1 MTTFLCVIWWL
12 VAGALGGWLLSWLLA
27 RALKREA
34 VIPASRIVERP
45 VEKIVE
51 KIVEKPVER
60 FIEKLVDNPT
70 LLARIKFLEAEV
82 AEIAGLRNQILSL
95 QSAPPKVVEK
105 VVEKIV
111 EKPVEKIVEKFVD
124 RPIEKIV
131 EKPVDR
137 VVEKAVS
144 DTRGLKDRDLQIEDW
159 RTRFAA
165 LEAQAAESR
174 RGIATRDLE
183 IVRLK
188 HTSAIDLQAAK
199 AKEADVREK
208 QGWRYQ
214 LANSEKQVADLQ
226 KLVADRETEI
236 AQLKRGP
243 AIDMSAA
250 KAAGFNLKG
259 PDDLEIIEGIGP
271 KIAELFIQ
279 SGVTTFQQLA
289 DMSPAQI
296 QPILGKAGP
305 NFRMANPETWPE
317 QADLAARNRWATLK
331 SLQQAL
337 NAGNRGDN
345 K

>member
-1 MTTFLCVIWWL
+1 MTSFLCVIWWL

-34 VIPASRIVERP
+34 VIPEARIIERP

-60 FIEKLVDNPT
+60 LVEKPVDNPIH
-70 LLARIKFLEAEV
+70 LARIKFLETEV
-82 AEIAGLRNQILSL
+82 AVIAGLRSQILSL
-95 QSAPPKVVEK
+95 QSAPSK
-105 VVEKIV
+105 VVEKIVEKIVERPVDRVVEKVV
-111 EKPVEKIVEKFVD
+111 EKPVEKIVEKIID
-124 RPIEKIV
+124 RPV
-131 EKPVDR
+131 ENI
-137 VVEKAVS
+137 VS
-144 DTRGLKDRDLQIEDW
+144 DSRGVDERDRLIEYW

-165 LEAQAAESR
+165 LEGQATDAQRTIAARDEE
-174 RGIATRDLE
+174 IANLNRA
-183 IVRLK
+183 
-188 HTSAIDLQAAK
+188 SAVNLAEAK
-199 AKEADVREK
+199 AKEADQRDK

-226 KLVADRETEI
+226 KLIADREAQI
-236 AQLKRGP
+236 AQLKNGP
-243 AIDMSAA
+243 AIDLSAA
-250 KAAGFNLKG
+250 KAAGFNLKS

-271 KIAELFIQ
+271 KIAELFYQ
-279 SGVTTFQQLA
+279 SGVTTFRQLA
-289 DMSPAQI
+289 DITPAQI
-296 QPILGKAGP
+296 QTILDKAGP